1 MPTLLITGAN
11 RGLGL
16 EFVRQ
21 YAADGW
27 RVIATV
33 RNPERADELGAL
45 EGDIRIEQLDV
56 SDVDAVRAFAG
67 RIDEPIDHLIC
78 NAGVMGKYSE
88 VDPDSWAYTLR
99 VNAIAPTVLAQ
110 ALVDRVAAG
119 GKVVVITS
127 KMGSI
132 ADNESGGGIIY
143 RSSKAA
149 LNAAWR
155 SLAIDWRGRDL
166 AVAMLHPG
174 WVQTDMGGAQAPT
187 PREESIAGLRR
198 VIAGLTREQSGS
210 FLDYQGNAIP
220 W

>member
-16 EFVRQ
+16 EFARQ

-27 RVIATV
+27 TVIATV
-33 RNPERADELGAL
+33 RNPDRADDLRRVP
-45 EGDIRIEQLDV
+45 GDIRIEQLDV
-56 SDVDAVRAFAG
+56 ADVDAIRAFAATVA
-67 RIDEPIDHLIC
+67 EPIDHLIC

-99 VNAIAPTVLAQ
+99 VNVIAPTVLAL
-110 ALVDRVAAG
+110 ALVDRVAPG
-119 GKVVVITS
+119 GKVVAITS

-187 PREESIAGLRR
+187 LPEESIAGLRR

-210 FLDYQGNAIP
+210 FLDYQGNEIP